1 MTQDKTGAETTVT
14 AGKNQFTVEVDGR
27 QVGVADYVDHD
38 GQRIF
43 HHTEV
48 DNAFEGRGLASIMVG
63 ESLAATRDAG
73 LRIVA
78 VCPMVAK
85 YIEKHPE
92 FQNVA
97 DPVSADTERYLQQVL
112 SS

>member
-1 MTQDKTGAETTVT
+1 MTHDKTGADTTVT
-14 AGKNQFTVEVDGR
+14 AGKDHFTITVEGE
-27 QVGVADYVDHD
+27 QVGVADFVDHD

-48 DNAFEGRGLASIMVG
+48 EDAFEGRGLASIMVG
-63 ESLAATRDAG
+63 EALTATRDAG

-85 YIEKHPE
+85 YIEKHSE
-92 FQNVA
+92 FDDVT
-97 DPVSADTERYLQQVL
+97 DPASADTERYLQQVL

>member
-1 MTQDKTGAETTVT
+1 MTQDKTGAEATVA
-14 AGKNQFTVEVDGR
+14 AGKDQFTIAVDGK

-38 GQRIF
+38 GQRMF

-48 DNAFEGRGLASIMVG
+48 ENAFEGRGLASIMVG
-63 ESLAATRDAG
+63 EALAATRDAG

-92 FQNVA
+92 FA
-97 DPVSADTERYLQQVL
+97 DVTDPATADTERYLQQVL